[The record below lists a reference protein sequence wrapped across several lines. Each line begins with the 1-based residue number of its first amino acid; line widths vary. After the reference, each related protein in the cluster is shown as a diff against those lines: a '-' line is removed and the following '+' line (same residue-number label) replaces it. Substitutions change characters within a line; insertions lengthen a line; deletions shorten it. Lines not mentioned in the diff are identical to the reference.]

1 MSVKKIGD
9 KTVKRII
16 FFASGSGTNVENI
29 IKYFHGNKAVEIT
42 LILTN
47 NPNAGVV
54 RRAKKMKKPLMLF
67 SKRELLDQSLLRK
80 ITTINPDLIIL
91 AGFLLKIPKEFIKA
105 FPKKII
111 NIHPAILPKFG
122 GEGMYGNRIHQSV
135 KDAGEQKTGITIHF
149 VNEYFDQGEIIFQ
162 ASVNVECDDSVE
174 EIADKVHQLE
184 YAHYPRLINK
194 LLFY

>member
-1 MSVKKIGD
+1 MFVKKRGD

-29 IKYFHGNKAVEIT
+29 IKYFHDNKAVEIT

-54 RRAKKMKKPLMLF
+54 RRAEKLKKPLMLF

-80 ITTINPDLIIL
+80 IVTINPDLIIL
-91 AGFLLKIPKEFIKA
+91 AGFLLKIPKEFVKA
-105 FPKKII
+105 FPKRII
-111 NIHPAILPKFG
+111 NIHPALLPKFG
-122 GEGMYGNRIHQSV
+122 GKGMYGNRVHQSV
-135 KDAGEQKTGITIHF
+135 KDAGEQITGITIHL

-162 ASVNVECDDSVE
+162 ASVEVASQDSVE
-174 EIADKVHQLE
+174 EIANKVHKLE
-184 YAHYPRLINK
+184 YTYYPKLINK

>member
-1 MSVKKIGD
+1 MLVKNMGD

-47 NPNAGVV
+47 NPNAGVI
-54 RRAKKMKKPLMLF
+54 RRAEKLMKPLMLF

-80 ITTINPDLIIL
+80 IITINPDLIIL
-91 AGFLLKIPKEFIKA
+91 AGFLLKIPEEFVKA
-105 FPKKII
+105 FPKRII
-111 NIHPAILPKFG
+111 NIHPALLPKFG
-122 GEGMYGNRIHQSV
+122 GKGMYGNRVHQSV
-135 KDAGEQKTGITIHF
+135 KDAGEHITGITIHL

-162 ASVNVECDDSVE
+162 ASVDVASQDSVE
-174 EIADKVHQLE
+174 EIANKVHKLE
-184 YAHYPRLINK
+184 YTYYPKLINK

>member
-1 MSVKKIGD
+1 MGD

-54 RRAKKMKKPLMLF
+54 RRAEKLMKPLMLF

-80 ITTINPDLIIL
+80 IITINPDLIIL
-91 AGFLLKIPKEFIKA
+91 AGFLLKIPEEFVKA
-105 FPKKII
+105 FPKRII
-111 NIHPAILPKFG
+111 NIHPALLPKFG
-122 GEGMYGNRIHQSV
+122 GKGMYGDRVHQSV
-135 KDAGEQKTGITIHF
+135 KDAGEQITGITIHL

-162 ASVNVECDDSVE
+162 ASVGVASQDSVE
-174 EIADKVHQLE
+174 EIANKVHKLE
-184 YAHYPRLINK
+184 YTYYPKLINK

>member
-1 MSVKKIGD
+1 M
-9 KTVKRII
+9 
-16 FFASGSGTNVENI
+16 
-29 IKYFHGNKAVEIT
+29 
-42 LILTN
+42 
-47 NPNAGVV
+47 
-54 RRAKKMKKPLMLF
+54 KPLMLF

-80 ITTINPDLIIL
+80 IITINPDLIIL

-122 GEGMYGNRIHQSV
+122 GKGMYGNRIHQSV
-135 KDAGEQKTGITIHF
+135 KDAGEKKTGITIHF

-162 ASVNVECDDSVE
+162 ASVDIAGQDSVE
-174 EIADKVHQLE
+174 EIANKVHKLE
-184 YAHYPRLINK
+184 HTYYPKLINK

>member
-1 MSVKKIGD
+1 MGD

-29 IKYFHGNKAVEIT
+29 IKYFHGNKAVKIT

-54 RRAKKMKKPLMLF
+54 RRAEKLKKPLMLF
-67 SKRELLDQSLLRK
+67 SKRELFDQSLLRK
-80 ITTINPDLIIL
+80 IITINPDLIIL
-91 AGFLLKIPKEFIKA
+91 AGFLLKIPKEFVKS
-105 FPKKII
+105 FPKRII
-111 NIHPAILPKFG
+111 NIHPALLPKFG
-122 GEGMYGNRIHQSV
+122 GKGMYGNRVHQSV
-135 KDAGEQKTGITIHF
+135 KDAGEQITGITIHL

-162 ASVNVECDDSVE
+162 ASVDIASQDSVE
-174 EIADKVHQLE
+174 EIANKVHKLE
-184 YAHYPRLINK
+184 HTYYPKLINK

>member
-1 MSVKKIGD
+1 MGD

-16 FFASGSGTNVENI
+16 FFASGSGTNVEKI
-29 IKYFHGNKAVEIT
+29 IKYFHDNKAVEIT

-54 RRAKKMKKPLMLF
+54 RRVEKLKKPLMLF

-80 ITTINPDLIIL
+80 IITINPDLIIL
-91 AGFLLKIPKEFIKA
+91 AGFLLKIPKEFVKA
-105 FPKKII
+105 FPERII
-111 NIHPAILPKFG
+111 NIHPALLPKFG
-122 GEGMYGNRIHQSV
+122 GKGMYGNRVHQSV
-135 KDAGEQKTGITIHF
+135 KDAGEQITGITIHL

-162 ASVNVECDDSVE
+162 ASVDIASQDSVE
-174 EIADKVHQLE
+174 EIANKVHKLE
-184 YAHYPRLINK
+184 HTYYPKLINK